1 MCTVI
6 SMFLIENARL
16 DIVTRTLNLTGSA
29 GCTIYTGGSA
39 HLDIFTHAATSS
51 SQRVAQEE
59 LHHDRRS
66 YLWTCTRIYR
76 GESACIDTFAR
87 PLTSGFSTA
96 ALVAAT

>member
-66 YLWTCTRIYR
+66 YLWTCTLIYR
-76 GESACIDTFAR
+76 GESACIDIFAR